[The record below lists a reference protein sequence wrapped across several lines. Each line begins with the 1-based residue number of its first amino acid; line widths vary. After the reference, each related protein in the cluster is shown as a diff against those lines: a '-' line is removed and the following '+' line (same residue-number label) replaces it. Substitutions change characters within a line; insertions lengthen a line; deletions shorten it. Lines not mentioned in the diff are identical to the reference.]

1 MTRWRADML
10 LLLTAFIWGTAFVAQ
25 KVANETM
32 GPSTFVG
39 VRFLISAA
47 AMVPFMVYEARRQ
60 VVALH
65 RKDWWIALVISLCLF
80 FGAMLQQIGMLT
92 TTATNAG
99 FLTALYVVCVPLVVW
114 VLLRERPKGL
124 VVIACAVSVLGAY
137 LLTENGQAKT
147 WALGDGLMLV
157 ADLAWA
163 LGIALVPVFL
173 NRMHRPYFLSCLQ
186 FGITGTLALGCGL
199 MFEPQNFSAVLSA
212 WPALL
217 YTAIISG
224 SLAYTMQIVAQKYAP
239 AAEAAL
245 ILSLESVFAAIA
257 GAVLL
262 NERLS
267 LLATLG
273 CALIL
278 LGVVLV
284 EVGPSLLKG
293 RNIPKNA

>member
-10 LLLTAFIWGTAFVAQ
+10 LLLTALIWGTAFVAQ
-25 KVANETM
+25 KIANQSM
-32 GPSTFVG
+32 GPATFVG
-39 VRFLISAA
+39 VRFLVSSVAIA
-47 AMVPFMVYEARRQ
+47 PFMLHESRGQ
-60 VVALH
+60 VTVLH
-65 RKDWWIALVISLCLF
+65 RRDWMIAATIGLCLF
-80 FGAMLQQIGMLT
+80 FGAMLQQVGMLT

-99 FLTALYVVCVPLVVW
+99 FLTALYVVCVPFAVW
-114 VLLRERPKGL
+114 SLTRERPKTL
-124 VVIACAVSVLGAY
+124 VVLACAISVLGAY
-137 LLTENGQAKT
+137 LLTDNGEAKS
-147 WALGDGLMLV
+147 WAIGDVMMLI

-163 LGIALVPVFL
+163 LGIALFAV
-173 NRMHRPYFLSCLQ
+173 
-186 FGITGTLALGCGL
+186 TGTLALMCGL
-199 MFEPQNFSAVLSA
+199 IFEDQNLKAVLSV
-212 WPALL
+212 WPAIL

-257 GAVLL
+257 GAILL

-278 LGVVLV
+278 LGVILV

-293 RNIPKNA
+293 RPVNELP